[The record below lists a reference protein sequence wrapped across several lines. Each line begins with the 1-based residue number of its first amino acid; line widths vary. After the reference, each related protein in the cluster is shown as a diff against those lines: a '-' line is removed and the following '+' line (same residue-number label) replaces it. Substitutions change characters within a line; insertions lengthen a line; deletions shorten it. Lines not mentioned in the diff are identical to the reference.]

1 MKSIQAVARYFPEK
15 CGGIQTHLNEI
26 LPYLQAQ
33 GVESKIVA
41 GHKQKTPSNYIHE
54 GFEVYQYPVY
64 PEPAPE
70 PLYGSN
76 FHGGFENFAQWLKLQ
91 KADIYHQHMWEPRCG
106 LPHLKLAKELGY
118 ATVVS
123 IRLPHP
129 FCARNTL
136 MYKGKEAC
144 SGKIDISQCSQCFD
158 FPDSLPAQLFHTL
171 KLIPQNNS
179 KLFSNKYYKKL
190 LIPAR
195 ITNRQYGLQK
205 LVEYSDRIVVM
216 SEWVRQA
223 LLINGV
229 PDQKVFLL
237 KHGISKAFIPDAKSP
252 REPDGKFKIG
262 FLGRWSPTKGV
273 HILVEAIKQLPT
285 NLPVELTIHG
295 VPQEDSYKQMVLSMI
310 GQDPRIK
317 VSPPVKRQDLS
328 SILLSFDVLAVPSQ
342 WLETGPMVVLE
353 AQAHGLPV
361 LGSDL
366 GGIAEKVTHQK
377 DGLLLSAS
385 DSSAWANAIHK
396 LCKDAHLVNSL
407 KEGIEPVRT
416 IAVEAA
422 ESAMLYTQILSSK
435 AGTNENFPS
444 TNLSLL

>member
-1 MKSIQAVARYFPEK
+1 MKTIQAVARYFPEK

-33 GVESKIVA
+33 GVDSKIVA

-54 GFEVYQYPVY
+54 GFEVYRYPVY
-64 PEPAPE
+64 PEPASE
-70 PLYGSN
+70 PLYGN
-76 FHGGFENFAQWLKLQ
+76 HFHGGFEDFAQWLKLQ

-118 ATVVS
+118 STVVS

-129 FCARNTL
+129 ICARNTL

-144 SGKIDISQCSQCFD
+144 SGKINISHCSHCCG
-158 FPDSLPAQLFHTL
+158 FPGSLPTQLFDSL
-171 KLIPQNNS
+171 KLIPEINNR
-179 KLFSNKYYKKL
+179 LFSNKYYKKL

-195 ITNRQYGLQK
+195 IAGRQYGLQK
-205 LVEYSDRIVVM
+205 LVEYADRIVVM

-237 KHGISKAFIPDAKSP
+237 KHGISNAFIPEAKIP
-252 REPDGKFKIG
+252 RKPDGKFKIG

-273 HILVEAIKQLPT
+273 HILVEAIKQLPVD
-285 NLPVELTIHG
+285 LPVELTIHG
-295 VPQEDSYKQMVLSMI
+295 VPQEDSYKQMVLRRI
-310 GQDPRIK
+310 NNDPRIK
-317 VSPPVKRQDLS
+317 VAPQVKRKDLS
-328 SILLSFDVLAVPSQ
+328 SILLGFDMLAVPSQ

-366 GGIAEKVTHQK
+366 GGIAEKVAHQK
-377 DGLLLSAS
+377 DGLLLPAS
-385 DSSAWANAIHK
+385 DSSAWANAMHK
-396 LCKDAHLVNSL
+396 LCKDAYLVNSL
-407 KEGIEPVRT
+407 RKGIEPVRT
-416 IAVEAA
+416 IAAEAA
-422 ESAMLYTQILSSK
+422 ESVMLYTQILNSK
-435 AGTNENFPS
+435 AGQNEKFAS
-444 TNLSLL
+444 TISS